1 MSLLTSIGS
10 VFELGTRYRKECTVS
25 GWRRV
30 LGGRLSIG
38 QGAHLGRARL
48 MARDP
53 DQVFCSIGDGTTVR
67 GLLVLERAGAVIRIG
82 SRSQVGGRT
91 LLDASERIE
100 IGDDVL
106 VSFDVLI
113 TDNDSHSLRF
123 SERAGDVADWTEGR
137 KDWTHVARAPVRVMD
152 KAWIGARAILLK
164 GVTVGEGA
172 MVGAGSV
179 VTRDVPP
186 WHLAA
191 GNPARVIRELPR

>member
-1 MSLLTSIGS
+1 VSILTGIGS

-25 GWRRV
+25 GWRGV
-30 LGGRLSIG
+30 LGERLSIG
-38 QGAHLGRARL
+38 RGAHLGRARL

-53 DQVFCSIGDGTTVR
+53 DRVFCSIGDGTTVR
-67 GLLVLERAGAVIRIG
+67 GHLVLERAGAVIRIG
-82 SRSQVGGRT
+82 SRSQIGGRT

-123 SERAGDVADWTEGR
+123 SERATDVADWTEGR
-137 KDWTHVARAPVRVMD
+137 KDWTHVPRAPVRVLD

-172 MVGAGSV
+172 IVAAGSV
-179 VTRDVPP
+179 VTHDVPP